1 VAYRAL
7 IWSNASIADSV
18 LFSFAHACEEIMVHK
33 ILCAVDG
40 TKHSD
45 KAVQFAAELANKLG
59 SALTIATVNVM
70 IGGARSGA
78 IYALEDS
85 EVQNVLEAA
94 AKIAT
99 DSGVKNAKTAALRSR
114 EAAAGIV
121 TYAEQDD
128 CDIIVTGTG
137 DMHGLSRLVLG
148 SVAADIAG
156 KAHCTVV
163 VAR

>member
-1 VAYRAL
+1 
-7 IWSNASIADSV
+7 
-18 LFSFAHACEEIMVHK
+18 MVHK

-59 SALTIATVNVM
+59 SALTIATVNVL

-99 DSGVKNAKTAALRSR
+99 NSGVKNAKTVYLRSR

-128 CDIIVTGTG
+128 CDIIVAGTG
-137 DMHGLSRLVLG
+137 DKHGLSRLVLG

-156 KAHCTVV
+156 KAHCTVI